1 MKDRYSK
8 FSARFLGQTGT
19 KLLMDDLGEV
29 SADPRYIN
37 LGGGNPAL
45 IPEMTC
51 LFRDSMLELVDSG
64 EFDKLIST
72 YESPQGND
80 LFIQAV
86 QEFLGSTLGWNV
98 SEGNIAITNGSQS
111 SFFTLFNL
119 FSGLCVDGV
128 NRSILLPMTPE
139 YISYG
144 DLLACENS
152 LVSHLPKISEIDD
165 TYFKYS
171 IKFEDLSMSSETGA
185 VCVSRPSNPSG
196 NVITDDEMGKL
207 IELTETHEVPLIIDS
222 AYGQPFPEI
231 IFKDVS
237 LPFSKRAIYC
247 FSLSKLGLAGL
258 RTGIVV
264 ADKHI
269 IDAVKSINAVTSL
282 SVNAVGSLLVFK
294 LIKSQTISALSRDVV
309 KPFYQ
314 ARLMA
319 TLELCGHYFR
329 DLNVRIHQPDGA
341 FFLWLW
347 IPDLPIASGELYQR
361 IKARG
366 VLVIPGNYF
375 FPGVPDSWQHKNQ
388 CLRLSYAQDVESI
401 ERGLQVISQEIRTAL
416 KC

>member
-1 MKDRYSK
+1 MKDSYSK
-8 FSARFLGQTGT
+8 FSARFLGETGT

-29 SADPRYIN
+29 STNPRYIN

-45 IPEMTC
+45 IPEMTR
-51 LFRDSMLELVDSG
+51 LFRESILELVDSG

-80 LFIQAV
+80 LFIRSM
-86 QEFLGSTLGWNV
+86 QEFLADTLGWDVNE
-98 SEGNIAITNGSQS
+98 SNIVVTNGSQS

-119 FSGLCVDGV
+119 FAGLCVDGV

-144 DLLACENS
+144 DLLAGEDS
-152 LVSHLPKISEIDD
+152 LVSHLPAINEIDD
-165 TYFKYS
+165 TFFKYS
-171 IKFEDLSMSSETGA
+171 IKFEDLKVSSEIGA

-196 NVITDDEMGKL
+196 NVITDREMRKL
-207 IELTETHEVPLIIDS
+207 IELTEKHDIPLIIDS

-231 IFKDVS
+231 LFKDVS
-237 LPFSKRAIYC
+237 LPFSKGAIYC

-264 ADKHI
+264 AEKPI
-269 IDAVKSINAVTSL
+269 IDAIKSINAVTSL
-282 SVNAVGSLLVFK
+282 SVNAVGSLLVLK
-294 LIKSQTISALSRDVV
+294 LIKSRAIATLSRDVV

-314 ARLMA
+314 DRLA
-319 TLELCGHYFR
+319 TTLELCGQYFR
-329 DLNVRIHQPDGA
+329 DLGVRIHRPDGA

-347 IPDLPIASGELYQR
+347 IPDLPITSVELYQR

-375 FPGVPDSWQHKNQ
+375 FPGVSDSWEHKNQ

-401 ERGLQVISQEIRTAL
+401 ERGLKIISQEIRAVL
-416 KC
+416 RR

>member
-1 MKDRYSK
+1 MKDSYSK
-8 FSARFLGQTGT
+8 FSARFLGETGT

-29 SADPRYIN
+29 SVDQRYIN

-45 IPEMTC
+45 IPEMAN
-51 LFRDSMLELVDSG
+51 LFRELMIDLVDSG

-80 LFIQAV
+80 LFIRSV
-86 QEFLGSTLGWNV
+86 QEFLVTALGWTV
-98 SEGNIAITNGSQS
+98 SEDNIAVTNGSQS

-119 FSGLCVDGV
+119 FAGLCVDGT

-144 DLLACENS
+144 DLLASENS
-152 LVSHLPKISEIDD
+152 LVSHLPKINEIDD

-171 IKFEDLSMSSETGA
+171 IKFEDLNVSSKIGA
-185 VCVSRPSNPSG
+185 VCISRPSNPSG
-196 NVITDDEMGKL
+196 NVITDSEIGKL
-207 IELTETHEVPLIIDS
+207 IKLTETQEIPLIIDS

-231 IFKDVS
+231 LFKDVS
-237 LPFSKRAIYC
+237 LPFSKGAIYC

-264 ADKHI
+264 ANKPI
-269 IDAVKSINAVTSL
+269 IDVIKSINSITSL
-282 SVNAVGSLLVFK
+282 SVNAVGSLLVLK
-294 LIKSQTISALSRDVV
+294 LIKSGSITTLSRDVV

-314 ARLMA
+314 ARLLA
-319 TLELCGHYFR
+319 TLELCRHYFA
-329 DLNVRIHQPDGA
+329 DLGVRIHKPDGA

-347 IPDLPIASGELYQR
+347 IPDLPIAASELYQR
-361 IKARG
+361 IKSRG

-375 FPGVPDSWQHKNQ
+375 FPGVPDSWEHKNQ
-388 CLRLSYAQDVESI
+388 CLRLSYAQDVDTI
-401 ERGLQVISQEIRTAL
+401 ERGLQIISQELRTAL
-416 KC
+416 MC